1 MLIATTSV
9 GISTIELHYNTT
21 IPNEVLENHLHLYLG
36 RHAASC
42 NFYRCIGC
50 PAKDICTTT
59 NGSDFHDAILKY
71 FPTITTD
78 YPEFF
83 I

>member
-1 MLIATTSV
+1 MLITTTSV

-21 IPNEVLENHLHLYLG
+21 IPNKVLENHLHLYLDV
-36 RHAASC
+36 HATSC

-50 PAKDICTTT
+50 PAKDTCIV
-59 NGSDFHDAILKY
+59 NGSDFHDVILKY
-71 FPTITTD
+71 FPTVTAD
-78 YPEFF
+78 YPELF